1 MKRTSVFRLY
11 PPLNFCALRNLITPA
26 VSISRQR
33 LGRRR
38 TGPDDLDQDCA
49 DDAGGPTDLE
59 QAEKDVA
66 ELNLEEKLIETHQL
80 VETFNTMHGFD
91 TNYIEQL
98 VRELSDIGVDATYL
112 FKHTMPTGTMS
123 YTGHSGIFE
132 LFVNKEAVEKAQAYI
147 KDKLAMKSH

>member
-1 MKRTSVFRLY
+1 MTLGLIELIIATLAFTVIIIWGSIVLRDRKRQNLKDQS
-11 PPLNFCALRNLITPA
+11 LNDEAEDILIGTLA
-26 VSISRQR
+26 
-33 LGRRR
+33 
-38 TGPDDLDQDCA
+38 
-49 DDAGGPTDLE
+49 DLE